1 LARIDGPH
9 DRGDWKANG
18 TGLSGD
24 FRRAPQIR
32 RICIA
37 PWRSKSLAAHDWLR
51 AAKRA
56 MCVSLG
62 QQIARLEEDH
72 I

>member
-1 LARIDGPH
+1 MEPAKSQQRKRGP
-9 DRGDWKANG
+9 GK
-18 TGLSGD
+18 SGNC
-24 FRRAPQIR
+24 P
-32 RICIA
+32 
-37 PWRSKSLAAHDWLR
+37 KSPAAHDWLR

-62 QQIARLEEDH
+62 QQIVRLEEDD

>member
-1 LARIDGPH
+1 MGPAKSQQRKRGPVRAEIARNLPP
-9 DRGDWKANG
+9 A
-18 TGLSGD
+18 
-24 FRRAPQIR
+24 Q
-32 RICIA
+32 
-37 PWRSKSLAAHDWLR
+37 DWLR